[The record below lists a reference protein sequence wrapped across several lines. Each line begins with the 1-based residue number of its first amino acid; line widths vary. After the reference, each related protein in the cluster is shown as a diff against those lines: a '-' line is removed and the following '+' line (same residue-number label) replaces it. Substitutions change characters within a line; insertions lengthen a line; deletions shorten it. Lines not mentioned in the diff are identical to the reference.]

1 MMSDALNK
9 DVEKNNE
16 EEEEEEEVNE
26 ETKDPFLN
34 QSLTDLLGIE
44 RETNLLKIF
53 TGTHGI
59 VTEEFPM
66 SAYSISS
73 FEDEDGLSDES
84 VMSSRLSSQMFAL
97 CKRWT
102 RICSSPSKVLSSQCT
117 VSFSASLRIPQ
128 LQHLTLQNALAS
140 SILRASC
147 FTFQDRGLIVDSKS
161 DEVNIDDN
169 ATNRMR
175 DVFKFG
181 FHTCL
186 LSLPPIVV
194 RENLK
199 LSSKAEANLAL
210 AVILRVALQS
220 STESPHIEAAV
231 VELPLGSFITASSYY
246 GPLPGAISA
255 HRYESEEAG
264 NGFLPSTSFPS
275 DNDRFFSIVIDGF
288 PFEILDQD
296 GKSDSMKSESGRGI
310 YLAQLDT
317 RLVTFTKYLVTP
329 DECLTWVLKFAART
343 RLVDCVL
350 KRRFIHP
357 SLSTDLYEM
366 SDEQASVEDFVK
378 SVGKTLLD
386 ASGPRGAAVVVINN
400 KQLSV
405 FDMTEDEENEED
417 GGGK

>member
-1 MMSDALNK
+1 M
-9 DVEKNNE
+9 E
-16 EEEEEEEVNE
+16 E

-34 QSLTDLLGIE
+34 QSLTDLLGID

-66 SAYSISS
+66 SAYSVNK
-73 FEDEDGLSDES
+73 FEDEDGLSNES

-102 RICSSPSKVLSSQCT
+102 RVCSSPSKVLSSQCT

-147 FTFQDRGLIVDSKS
+147 FTYQDRGLMVDSENG
-161 DEVNIDDN
+161 EVNIDDKT
-169 ATNRMR
+169 TNRMR

-199 LSSKAEANLAL
+199 LPSKAEAVLAL

-220 STESPHIEAAV
+220 STESPYIEAAV

-246 GPLPGAISA
+246 GPLPGSISS

-288 PFEILDQD
+288 PFEIVDQD

-317 RLVTFTKYLVTP
+317 RLVTFTKCVVAP
-329 DECLTWVLKFAART
+329 DECLTWALRFAART
-343 RLVDCVL
+343 RLVDCIL

-366 SDEQASVEDFVK
+366 NDEQSFVEAFVK

-386 ASGPRGAAVVVINN
+386 ACGPRGAAVVVVNN

-405 FDMTEDEENEED
+405 FDMTEDEGDGEEE
-417 GGGK
+417 